1 MENVSFDFTSI
12 QPKQKQALKLSLST
26 PVLFYGGAKGGG
38 KSWLVRCREIAR
50 RLKYPGTRGLI
61 IRKSY
66 PELRANHISM
76 MFKEHPILRSWYNKS
91 EKTLHYPNG
100 SSTEFSYLSSV
111 DDVYT
116 YQGREYEDISV
127 DEVTQH
133 DWEVI
138 TVLRSSNRTTNPHIN
153 PTMFL
158 TGNPGGPGHT
168 SVKRL
173 FIDKDFRENENPDD
187 YAFVQAF
194 VTDNAALMTADPDYV
209 KRLQNLP
216 EHLRKAYL
224 DGDWS
229 IFAGQMFSMLTHSK
243 HVIDPIKLPIGTQYF
258 AGYDYGYNHPF
269 AFVVCALTPSGDYF
283 VVSHI
288 RERFVNVAD
297 QAKLMIKMLENKGDV
312 IVYAGHDIFD
322 TRQGGNRT
330 IEDQLYDAGFAK
342 SGHTITR
349 AGIDHVN
356 GIAEMRKAFSLR
368 PDGIPNLRFFKN
380 ALEVYNC
387 VAEQQI
393 DPNKPED
400 VIKLNA
406 VDGEGGDD
414 LADACF
420 PWFIKVCTLR
430 GKVLIKNITK
440 KDVVHTSRGA
450 KKVLHS
456 WSTGIKKI
464 SFLITNKGRVLVA
477 TPNHPIKTQNG
488 FVSLDSLRY
497 GDRLETWQ
505 KSSIKTSFLEI
516 IQTQKESN
524 YSGITTQVA
533 TIKKEGLKLFTEKS
547 IKTILEQYRRAI
559 TFTIKMAILA
569 TTAVTT
575 LLLSLFKNTCKFIAD
590 HWKNSENKLREY
602 DLLQLSGTNQKRVAF
617 GTVSTALKY
626 IRTGYISLIFV
637 RSVAKNIYLSTSVIL
652 DSVIMRVSRN
662 IEEILVLIIYL
673 ALVSTVGLFLR
684 VTNTVKQRTAQEAVA
699 LCIATTLKTK
709 VFNIEVDTNEYYA
722 NGVLVHNCRYA
733 LRSWTLPKNAE
744 KSIKPNTGDMLLE
757 KRKKYLESQSE
768 RNWR

>member
-1 MENVSFDFTSI
+1 MGNVSFDFSSI
-12 QPKQKQALKLSLST
+12 QPKQKEALKLSLTT

-100 SSTEFSYLSSV
+100 SSTEFSYLSSI

-127 DEVTQH
+127 DEATQH

-138 TVLRSSNRTTNPHIN
+138 TVLRSSNRTTNPNIN
-153 PTMFL
+153 PTMLL
-158 TGNPGGPGHT
+158 TGNPGGPGHN
-168 SVKRL
+168 SVKRI
-173 FIDKDFRENENPDD
+173 FIDRDFRDNENPDD

-194 VTDNAALMTADPDYV
+194 VTDNTALMTADPDYV

-224 DGDWS
+224 DGDWT
-229 IFAGQMFSMLTHSK
+229 IFAGQMFSMLTHAK

-269 AFVVCALTPSGDYF
+269 AFVVCALTPSGEYF

-288 RERFVNVAD
+288 RERFFDVAD
-297 QAKLMIKMLENKGDV
+297 QAKLMLKMLENKGKV

-342 SGHTITR
+342 SGHAIMR

-356 GIAEMRKAFSLR
+356 GIAEMRKAFALR
-368 PDGIPNLRFFKN
+368 PDGTPNLRFFRN
-380 ALEVYNC
+380 AQEVYDSI
-387 VAEQQI
+387 AEQQI

-400 VIKLNA
+400 VIKINA
-406 VDGEGGDD
+406 SDGEGGDD
-414 LADACF
+414 LYDACF

-430 GKVLIKNITK
+430 GEVSINNITK

-488 FVSLDSLRY
+488 FVPLDSLRY

-516 IQTQKESN
+516 IRTQKERN

-533 TIKKEGLKLFTEKS
+533 TIKKEGLKVFTEKS
-547 IKTILEQYRRAI
+547 IKTILEQYQRAI
-559 TFTIKMAILA
+559 TFIIKMVILA
-569 TTAVTT
+569 TTAATT
-575 LLLSLFKNTCKFIAD
+575 LLPSLFKNTCEFIAD

-602 DLLQLSGTNQKRVAF
+602 DRLQLSGTNQKRVAF

-637 RSVAKNIYLSTSVIL
+637 RSVAKSIYLSTSVIL
-652 DSVIMRVSRN
+652 ASVIMRVSRD
-662 IEEILVLIIYL
+662 IEEILVLIIYFVL
-673 ALVSTVGLFLR
+673 ASTVGLFLR

-722 NGVLVHNCRYA
+722 NGVLVHNCRFA
-733 LRSWTLPKNAE
+733 LRSWTLPKTSQ
-744 KSIKPNTGDMLLE
+744 KIIKPGTGEMLLK
-757 KRKKYLESQSE
+757 KRLELA
-768 RNWR
+768 NKDKGWR